1 MNKSRRQWLLLG
13 AGVTAAVA
21 GAGLSWRKWAP
32 SAPNPTASDK
42 LWNSVFLG
50 TGGESMP
57 MAQWQGKPLLLNFW
71 ATWCPPCVEEM
82 PMLSEFQSQHA
93 QRIQVLGLAVD
104 QVSAVKKF
112 LDKTPVSYPV
122 AMAGSLGLSI
132 AKDLGNQ
139 GGGLP
144 FSVFFDDKG
153 AQMDSKVGKLDQSML
168 DAWLKELRG

>member
-1 MNKSRRQWLLLG
+1 MKYFLLLVVFFNLSCKTENNKSIALEIHDFSGIEPYLKLEG
-13 AGVTAAVA
+13 
-21 GAGLSWRKWAP
+21 
-32 SAPNPTASDK
+32 DK
-42 LWNSVFLG
+42 TYVV
-50 TGGESMP
+50 
-57 MAQWQGKPLLLNFW
+57 NFW